1 METWQI
7 AKPRH
12 RNAAKPHMR
21 GSANKYVASMMS
33 SGKSLTPSMTPIEW
47 NVCVHRAP
55 FNWSHFALLVNNTVR
70 RSTPEII
77 QGSDE
82 SSSGGEHDNSRAAD
96 EEAGLPD
103 G

>member
-55 FNWSHFALLVNNTVR
+55 FNWSHFALLVNTVR
-70 RSTPEII
+70 RSTRKII
-77 QGSDE
+77 QGSNE